1 MPSSLIR
8 SAGQPNPCCTCGV
21 NATLW
26 SFANYGSTQF
36 DNSTSSFRCFSR
48 FTYRSECTRRI
59 ALVLAGGKLVS

>member
-48 FTYRSECTRRI
+48 FT
-59 ALVLAGGKLVS
+59 